1 MKNISEMTIK
11 EIEDE
16 IKMAKFDANENY
28 VFVSYSH
35 MDYKQ
40 VYPMVLRWIR
50 KGYNIYLD
58 VDFENHSGNENW
70 VEMMTKALRSASC
83 QLVACFY
90 SENYCFSYPSMLEL
104 LTVCS
109 DETAKKR
116 KPFTNPVLPVDIICL
131 ENKPKDEGKNF
142 SSQEIK
148 NDYKKYF
155 TNLRQK
161 QIVGK

>member
-1 MKNISEMTIK
+1 
-11 EIEDE
+11 
-16 IKMAKFDANENY
+16 
-28 VFVSYSH
+28 
-35 MDYKQ
+35 
-40 VYPMVLRWIR
+40 
-50 KGYNIYLD
+50 
-58 VDFENHSGNENW
+58 
-70 VEMMTKALRSASC
+70 
-83 QLVACFY
+83 
-90 SENYCFSYPSMLEL
+90 MLEL

-161 QIVGK
+161 VGDRLWENNHHEEECYEED